1 MRSRRSSS
9 VSLGTRQLPVS
20 QRNLLD
26 PALTEVAILPEELLG
41 EMVRAYQLARD
52 AVAVVGAAWARLE
65 PEIGRLEGDVLA
77 LQKDATLLGIGAET
91 DQDLANIE
99 TELARVRRLVSTDPL
114 AVAGSIDATLSPRL
128 RELAGRIHELKSH
141 KASASR
147 GLADADA
154 MLDELRTA
162 DALATE
168 AAERAR
174 REIAGFEI
182 SASARTA
189 RQEIRQGLLP
199 WREKITRAAE
209 AGHWKAADVG
219 LARWLE
225 VAHGVLA
232 AEREVIRTA
241 QAAEQRRVELQGRLG
256 ARKAQASAL
265 LARGVAAPPTLD
277 ALAIEAEATLRARP
291 VDLEKATRDIER
303 YEGAVRALAPRT

>member
-1 MRSRRSSS
+1 
-9 VSLGTRQLPVS
+9 
-20 QRNLLD
+20 
-26 PALTEVAILPEELLG
+26 
-41 EMVRAYQLARD
+41 
-52 AVAVVGAAWARLE
+52 
-65 PEIGRLEGDVLA
+65 
-77 LQKDATLLGIGAET
+77 
-91 DQDLANIE
+91 
-99 TELARVRRLVSTDPL
+99 
-114 AVAGSIDATLSPRL
+114 
-128 RELAGRIHELKSH
+128 
-141 KASASR
+141 
-147 GLADADA
+147 

-199 WREKITRAAE
+199 WREKITR
-209 AGHWKAADVG
+209 AADVG